1 MAWQPVGE
9 NLVRWNGGTIYL
21 RAKVA
26 GKVCRV
32 SLKTSDLRIAKLKR
46 EAKLAELRRLA
57 SVAGKGDVRT
67 MAEAIDLLE
76 SSLLKP
82 HLKRSSRTAYS
93 KWCRK
98 LREQIGGKALA
109 AKWGGSEAA
118 AWWTATTAELSPHPA
133 NTLLRLVRLMAGLLV
148 DRGVW
153 PADPTTGI
161 KAMRPI
167 KRELVLPSRQQLD
180 AMLEEI
186 RTRPH
191 ANAAL
196 RADMVAFLAF
206 SGCRTG
212 EMPAIRWEDLRG
224 DWLTIDGGEEG
235 TKNRKSRQIPISPA
249 LRAVLDRLHY
259 EGATGPIFLMGK
271 PRFALTTA
279 CKAAKIPHLRIHDLR
294 HWFAS
299 WAIENGIE
307 IPTIAR
313 WMGHQDGGALLMK
326 TYGHLRDQHS
336 LDQAKRLR

>member
-21 RAKVA
+21 RAKVG
-26 GKVCRV
+26 GKVRRV

-46 EAKLAELRRLA
+46 ETKLAQLRRA
-57 SVAGKGDVRT
+57 ANAAQTGEIKT
-67 MAEAIDLLE
+67 MAEAINALE
-76 SSLLKP
+76 GSLLKP
-82 HLKRSSRTAYS
+82 HIKKSTRAAYE
-93 KWCRK
+93 KWCKK
-98 LREQIGGKALA
+98 LRKQIDGKALA
-109 AKWGGSEAA
+109 AKWSPADVAE
-118 AWWTATTAELSPHPA
+118 WWTATTTELSPHPA
-133 NTLLRLVRLMAGLLV
+133 NTLLRLVRLMSALLIA
-148 DRGVW
+148 RGVLQ
-153 PADPTTGI
+153 ADPVAGI

-167 KRELVLPSRQQLD
+167 KRDLALPSREQLD

-212 EMPAIRWEDLRG
+212 EVPAIRWEDIRG
-224 DWLTIDGGEEG
+224 EWLVIDGGEEG

-259 EGATGPIFLMGK
+259 EGAAGPIFLMGK

-313 WMGHQDGGALLMK
+313 WLGHQDGGALLMK

-336 LDQAKRLR
+336 LDQAKKLR